1 MTDEDAGSVSASSK
15 RIGKNDARV
24 PCKVCGHAVNKSN
37 MSRHMKKNHGSA
49 TAKSVPA
56 CADKGGLS
64 KADDSAQIYDVSEVC
79 LILSDILKSLVHLKN
94 L

>member
-1 MTDEDAGSVSASSK
+1 MADGDAGSVSASSK

-37 MSRHMKKNHGSA
+37 MSRHMKKHHGSA

-56 CADKGGLS
+56 CADNGGLS
-64 KADDSAQIYDVSEVC
+64 KADESIQINDVSEVSMNIKD
-79 LILSDILKSLVHLKN
+79 L
-94 L
+94 